1 MNRAVFL
8 DRDGVLNRNVWNPET
23 SAFESPLTAEQFELL
38 PNVIPALRL
47 LQDAGYLLFVVS
59 NQPNYAN
66 GKASKDT
73 LDGIHRRLETALTEA
88 GIAITAYYYCFHH
101 PAFTGQCV
109 CRKPSP
115 HFLFEARDSFDLDL
129 RCSWMIGDRT
139 TDIECGIAAGTK
151 TVRISEPTASSAGE
165 SVSATDL
172 WSAAKRIACDLG
184 SQGQDFSPNR
194 DLVTSRA
201 SVAIKHTDCFE

>member
-8 DRDGVLNRNVWNPET
+8 DRDGVLNRNVWNPQT
-23 SAFESPLTAEQFELL
+23 SAYESPLTPEQFELL

-66 GKASKDT
+66 GKASRKT
-73 LDGIHRRLETALTEA
+73 LDGIHRRLETALA
-88 GIAITAYYYCFHH
+88 GASISITAYYYCFHH

-115 HFLFEARDSFDLDL
+115 YFLFKARDDFELDL
-129 RCSWMIGDRT
+129 SRSWMIGDRV
-139 TDIECGIAAGTK
+139 TDIECGLAADTK
-151 TVRISEPTASSAGE
+151 TVRISEPTASCAGE
-165 SVSATDL
+165 SVSAIDL
-172 WSAAKRIACDLG
+172 WSAVECIVCDLG
-184 SQGQDFSPNR
+184 SQGQDFSPSR

-201 SVAIKHTDCFE
+201 GVTIKHTDCFE